1 MARTRLRM
9 GQASV
14 HPAATWPCLAD
25 LMQCDQPRGSRGK
38 AGGSGKLP
46 LSEATR
52 RKRIVGRVDSTP
64 QSEGI
69 SSGSSRLRTERI
81 CGKLA
86 NPELGHRNPA
96 GRYSPRTR
104 GFWPVAPSGAY
115 AAGVTFIA
123 RDVVQR
129 TTGRLWSLIVI
140 VPGVI
145 LTAVMSPR
153 LAVASAAA
161 FMLSELIDFGV
172 FTPLQNRGLV
182 LAVFVSGIVA
192 SAVDSLTFLELAGI
206 PLEAALLGLLLAKFW
221 VQLIAT
227 PLTQL
232 LRRSLP
238 AVATAR

>member
-1 MARTRLRM
+1 MRLR
-9 GQASV
+9 GESGSWGASIALLNPKASV
-14 HPAATWPCLAD
+14 PALAVYGLSVFAANWLIRNWGTVTLPDATHLVP
-25 LMQCDQPRGSRGK
+25 
-38 AGGSGKLP
+38 
-46 LSEATR
+46 
-52 RKRIVGRVDSTP
+52 VGF
-64 QSEGI
+64 G
-69 SSGSSRLRTERI
+69 L
-81 CGKLA
+81 L
-86 NPELGHRNPA
+86 
-96 GRYSPRTR
+96 
-104 GFWPVAPSGAY
+104 APSGAY